1 MTKPVND
8 VAGNGRIL
16 LEELSAILDRRVR
29 VATKGKETASTKKF
43 CEETVT
49 SDEKVACYRKEAHTL
64 GDLSALCLS
73 GGGIRSASFALGVLQ
88 GLAARGILSKFDY
101 LSTVSG
107 GGYTGA
113 MLTAWVHRA
122 GYERVEDELV
132 NGASTEANVSPIQ
145 HLRRYSSYLSPA
157 TGMLS
162 TDALTLFALY
172 LRNLLLNWFV
182 LIPIILLLIVALKLA
197 SQWAWSY
204 EASSGTIAVFGLLAI
219 ACAGASIV
227 DSLQQ
232 RPGWGDESSS
242 SSRFISFELIP
253 MLFAGCLISV
263 AAMKIFQQSA
273 ETATTT
279 TLLEPP
285 GFALERLQGLG
296 SVGGV
301 TVIAA
306 CIYFIAAIL
315 ALSFSPPRKQN
326 STTLNIRTA
335 AFWVGPLVLGALT
348 LSGAVVGYLVAK
360 MTMSVGAVTQVGGWS
375 MFLMICLGPPIF
387 ILAVFLAELLYCALT
402 GNVRWGDAEREWLG
416 RAAGYHARAAVVWS
430 SCIAVVYLGS
440 HVVNDLY
447 ANGRWPELSGLAL
460 GGGASGLLTSILGKS
475 PSTSAVFRKGYST
488 LKNRSLN
495 FVLGVSAALFV
506 IILTSLLSAVVD
518 SVVLDEPKAIWF
530 DEADRHR
537 TIDPLLVF
545 LKYTAIVAV
554 ISSFLVNTNRFSL
567 HGIYRNRLIR
577 AFLGA
582 SKQRRTPNAFTD
594 FDANDNLKISELWP
608 NTKDSGKIPPQ
619 YLVQNM
625 AMNIIATR
633 ELAWQERKAL
643 SFVATPYWCG
653 CGEQELK
660 TGQVRPDLRDAH
672 GCYRKSNEYAGPI
685 SLGTAMTI
693 SGAAAS
699 PNMGYHS
706 SPALSVLLTF
716 FNVRLGAWL
725 GNPSPAGN
733 RTYTYRG
740 PVLAGWPM
748 LQEALGL
755 TDGTKSYVYLSDG
768 GHFDNLGLYEMIR
781 RRCHFIVVSDAGSD
795 PDFGFEDLGNAVR
808 KISIDL
814 NVDIE
819 FRSLKMVART
829 SPPSEG
835 PYFAIADIKYRDK
848 DAKPGILLYIK
859 PNYQGREPISVRSY
873 ALKAKVF
880 PHEST
885 VDQAFGESQFEAYRA
900 LGRFAVDNIDG
911 SSGKPYADVQT
922 FINTL
927 AAASPPSGQA
937 SASIGS
943 DHIASPVVLAKQAV
957 SS

>member
-1 MTKPVND
+1 MTKPAHE
-8 VAGNGRIL
+8 VAGNGQVL
-16 LEELSAILDRRVR
+16 LDELSAIIARRHHI
-29 VATKGKETASTKKF
+29 ATNGKGPPLERKF
-43 CEETVT
+43 CEGAQSPE
-49 SDEKVACYRKEAHTL
+49 ERVACYRKEAHGL

-122 GYERVEDELV
+122 GYARVEDELV
-132 NGASTEANVSPIQ
+132 NGASSEADVSPIQ
-145 HLRRYSSYLSPA
+145 HLRRYSSYLSPT
-157 TGMLS
+157 TGLLS

-182 LIPIILLLIVALKLA
+182 LIPIILLSIVSLKLVT
-197 SQWAWSY
+197 QWAWSY
-204 EASSGTIAVFGLLAI
+204 EASSGAIAAFGLLAI

-242 SSRFISFELIP
+242 RSRFVTFELIP
-253 MLFAGCLISV
+253 MLLAGCLISV
-263 AAMKIFQQSA
+263 AAMKIFQQPA
-273 ETATTT
+273 VTAAAVAPSDTA
-279 TLLEPP
+279 
-285 GFALERLQGLG
+285 GFAWKYLQWLG
-296 SVGGV
+296 PVGGV
-301 TVIAA
+301 TIIAA

-326 STTLNIRTA
+326 STILNIRTA
-335 AFWVGPLVLGALT
+335 RFRLGAAVLAALT
-348 LSGAVVGYLVAK
+348 LSGAIVGYLIAK
-360 MTMSVGAVTQVGGWS
+360 MTTSVGGVSHAGGWDI
-375 MFLMICLGPPIF
+375 FLLICLGPPIF

-402 GNVRWGDAEREWLG
+402 GYVQWGDAEREWLG
-416 RAAGYHARAAVVWS
+416 RAAGYHARTAVVWS
-430 SCIAVVYLGS
+430 TSVAAVYLGS
-440 HVVNDLY
+440 HVVTDLY
-447 ANGRWPELSGLAL
+447 ANGKWPELSGLAL

-475 PSTSAVFRKGYST
+475 PSTAAVIQKGYST
-488 LKNRSLN
+488 VKNRSVN
-495 FVLGVSAALFV
+495 FILGVSASIFI
-506 IILTSLLSAVVD
+506 IILTSSLSAVVD
-518 SVVLDEPKAIWF
+518 AVVLGKAKAIWF
-530 DEADRHR
+530 DESDRYR
-537 TIDPLLVF
+537 TLRPLF
-545 LKYTAIVAV
+545 DFFGYTALVAIV
-554 ISSFLVNTNRFSL
+554 SSLFVNTNRFSL

-582 SKQRRTPNAFTD
+582 SRAQRTPNAFTD
-594 FDANDNLKISELWP
+594 FDANDNLRICELWP
-608 NTKDSGKIPPQ
+608 NAPASDKTPPQ

-643 SFVATPYWCG
+643 SFVTTPLWCG
-653 CGEQELK
+653 CGEQELN
-660 TGQVRPDLRDAH
+660 TGQARPDLRDAH
-672 GCYRKSNEYAGPI
+672 GCYRNSSEYAGPI
-685 SLGTAMTI
+685 TLGTAMTI

-725 GNPSPAGN
+725 GNPSPAGD

-781 RRCHFIVVSDAGSD
+781 RRCHLIVVSDAGSD

-835 PYFAIADIKYRDK
+835 PYFAVADIKYRDK
-848 DAKPGILLYIK
+848 DAKPGLLVYIK

-911 SSGKPYADVQT
+911 NPGKPYADVRS
-922 FINTL
+922 FIDAL
-927 AAASPPSGQA
+927 AVPPSPPPVRRHA
-937 SASIGS
+937 STFTHRQISRFMRITS
-943 DHIASPVVLAKQAV
+943 CT
-957 SS
+957 